1 MQDLASYQKSHQVL
15 EYCREIETQ
24 VCGSLMDELYLGF
37 MGLVIVSTG
46 FSIAVCGGF
55 AAPRV
60 IERWRREEQ
69 QRHLGKYNFY
79 GT

>member
-1 MQDLASYQKSHQVL
+1 
-15 EYCREIETQ
+15 
-24 VCGSLMDELYLGF
+24 MDELYMGF
-37 MGLVIVSTG
+37 VGLAIVSTG

>member
-1 MQDLASYQKSHQVL
+1 MWD
-15 EYCREIETQ
+15 YCREVETQ
-24 VCGSLMDELYLGF
+24 VCGSLMDELYMGF
-37 MGLVIVSTG
+37 VGLVIVSTG

-60 IERWRREEQ
+60 IEHWKREEQ